1 MGSSASAHGPLVLLT
16 GATGYI
22 GVRLLKALER
32 AGTRVR
38 CLARRPEFLV
48 PCVAPGT
55 EVVKGDCLDPSSLL
69 PALAGVHTAFYLVHS
84 MGSTGKFEEEDRR
97 AARNFAT
104 SSRQAGVRRI
114 IYLGWPR
121 CRGTAVIHS
130 PAESSGSGRYSAD
143 FRCSYHRVS
152 RFDRDWF
159 RKSVV

>member
-22 GVRLLKALER
+22 GGRLLKALER

-38 CLARRPEFLV
+38 CLARRPKFLE
-48 PCVAPGT
+48 PRVAPGT

-114 IYLGWPR
+114 IYLGGLGAEEPQLSPHLRSRQEVADIPR
-121 CRGTAVIHS
+121 TSVVPTIEFRASIVIG
-130 PAESSGSGRYSAD
+130 SGSL
-143 FRCSYHRVS
+143 
-152 RFDRDWF
+152 
-159 RKSVV
+159 